1 MINLSDFYNDAI
13 YDAAISAGLLYEV
26 TFNGVVV
33 MCEFRAP
40 DESLLDGLVLSTD
53 FNIRYLKNRMPSL
66 KTGDVVSIKGDDYQV
81 REVLSLGDGSE
92 CRATLSKI

>member
-53 FNIRYLKNRMPSL
+53 FNIRYLKIECQVLRLEMLLAL
-66 KTGDVVSIKGDDYQV
+66 KVMIIKFG
-81 REVLSLGDGSE
+81 RC
-92 CRATLSKI
+92 CR